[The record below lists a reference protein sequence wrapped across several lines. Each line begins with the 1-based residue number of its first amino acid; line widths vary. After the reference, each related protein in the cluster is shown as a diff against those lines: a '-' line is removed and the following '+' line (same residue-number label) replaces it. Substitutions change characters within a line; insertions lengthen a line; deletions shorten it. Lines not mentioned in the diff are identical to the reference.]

1 MKFSCHQVVT
11 VQGMQTELTR
21 RCPDLVLDQRPGSIK
36 RKEEREGKEETLRSG
51 SLRIEKEHNMRVV
64 WGIGRKA

>member
-21 RCPDLVLDQRPGSIK
+21 RPGSIK
-36 RKEEREGKEETLRSG
+36 RKEGRQGKEETLRSG

>member
-21 RCPDLVLDQRPGSIK
+21 RPGSIK
-36 RKEEREGKEETLRSG
+36 RKEGRQGKEETLRSG

-64 WGIGRKA
+64 